1 MAQVRRHESLP
12 LRFAA
17 VALALGLVLAG
28 ARSHAQVDAPG
39 GTSPVDAVP
48 PQGFPPSPETA
59 PLVAPHEHVVDIRV
73 VGNSAISREKVLA
86 NIGTRVGHPFD
97 PTTYE
102 RDIRKLSTK
111 NWFVHVTPRTERVAG
126 GIVITLEVVERPILQ
141 YVKYIGNVKVK
152 SAKTLSKETG
162 LKKGDPLDTF
172 AIQDGA
178 RKLESYYQAKG
189 FNSIKVSVL
198 EGTKPGDK
206 GAVYL
211 INEGKIQKFSTVKFE
226 GNSYSIAPDGRLKTM
241 IQSKPPLFWLF
252 KGQVDPKKIEEDVQ
266 KLEVYYRGLGFFKAH
281 IGREYE
287 FNEKEDKVSLV
298 FHINEGPR
306 YQVRN
311 ISFLGNK
318 IYPEEAFATQRK
330 MNGGDY
336 FDQNK
341 MNTDIGIVKDLYGSN
356 GYVFADV
363 VAELKFDE
371 EPGFLDVIYQV
382 SEGDQYRIG
391 EISVVIKGDNAHT
404 RHNTVLNRLS
414 MRPGDIA
421 DIRDF
426 RSSER
431 RLKLSGLYN
440 VDPSKGDTP
449 KIVFSPPDAESV
461 ANNNKKRASGKR
473 TGDPDSF
480 RGQSPDDW
488 VAEEPDLRSDSLFSG
503 ATDRRPSPDDWVDGE
518 PDPTSNGVVLWPTD
532 LPTGDYERKTR
543 APLRSQQLPAKAMPR
558 QGNPVQ
564 PDGSVVRGQSPD
576 GSYGGYGGG
585 YGGRANPLPA
595 SPQPYTVNQP
605 ASPTGAAPYTAAPPS
620 GTQYAQQPAYPPPP
634 AYTQPPAGGG
644 YAQPGYPPPGPP
656 LPAPPGYSNPPLLE
670 PPGSI
675 LGSPPLNQPTIP
687 VEVVV
692 NEAQTG
698 KFMFGAGVNSNAGLV
713 GSIVVDEQN
722 FDIRRFPTGWE
733 DVRSGRAFRGAG
745 QKFRVEAAPGTQ
757 VSRYLFNF
765 AEPYLFDTPV
775 SYGLSGYYFNR
786 FYRNWNEQRAGGRT
800 SLGYQF
806 TPDLSGN
813 IALRAEDI
821 LISNPSPANPPT
833 VPALAAV
840 IGHTQLYSV
849 KPQISYDTRDS
860 TFLPTQG
867 MFLSTDFEYAFGT
880 FQFPR
885 YMLNFQKHFLARE
898 RPDGTGR
905 HVISF
910 YTQFG
915 ISGND
920 TPIYERFYAGGFG
933 TLRGYQFRG
942 ASPIIDGVQVGGEL
956 LNVNSLEYMFPITA
970 DDMLKGVVFV
980 DYGTVEQ
987 TRTITWDNY
996 RIAPG
1001 LGLRV
1006 TIPMISLAPIAL
1018 DFAFPVHSAPTD
1030 LHQTFSFFVG
1040 VGH

>member
-1 MAQVRRHESLP
+1 MAQVRRHVSLP

-17 VALALGLVLAG
+17 VALALGLVFAG
-28 ARSHAQVDAPG
+28 ARSHAQVDVLGGPPPIAAAPPPAFG
-39 GTSPVDAVP
+39 PSGEVP
-48 PQGFPPSPETA
+48 P
-59 PLVAPHEHVVDIRV
+59 LVSAPHEHVVDIRV
-73 VGNSAISREKVLA
+73 VGNNAISREKVLA
-86 NIGTRVGHPFD
+86 NIGTRIGHPFD
-97 PTTYE
+97 QTTYE

-126 GIVITLEVVERPILQ
+126 GIVITLEVVERPVLQ

-152 SAKTLSKETG
+152 SPKTLSKETG

-178 RKLESYYQAKG
+178 RKIESYYQAKG
-189 FNSIKVSVL
+189 FNSVKVSVL

-211 INEGKIQKFSTVKFE
+211 INEGKIQKFSTVKFV
-226 GNSYSIAPDGRLKTM
+226 GNSYSIAPDGRLKTL
-241 IQSKPPLFWLF
+241 IQSKPPIFWLF
-252 KGQVDPKKIEEDVQ
+252 KGQVDPKKIEEDVE

-287 FNEKEDKVSLV
+287 FNEKEDRVSLV

-318 IYPEEAFATQRK
+318 VYPEEAFATQRK
-330 MNGGDY
+330 LNGGDP

-341 MNTDIGIVKDLYGSN
+341 MNSDIGTIKDLYGSN
-356 GYVFADV
+356 GYVFTDV

-371 EPGFLDVIYQV
+371 EPGVLDVIYQV
-382 SEGDQYRIG
+382 AEGDQYRIG

-431 RLKLSGLYN
+431 RLKASGLYN
-440 VDPSKGDTP
+440 VDPSKGETP
-449 KIVFSPPDAESV
+449 RIVFSPPDTESV

-480 RGQSPDDW
+480 RGQSPDD
-488 VAEEPDLRSDSLFSG
+488 V
-503 ATDRRPSPDDWVDGE
+503 PSVDGWVDGE
-518 PDPTSNGVVLWPTD
+518 PDPRSNNVILWPTD
-532 LPTGDYERKTR
+532 LPTGEYPRRTQ
-543 APLRSQQLPAKAMPR
+543 APSRHRQLPAQVMPR

-576 GSYGGYGGG
+576 GSYGGIGGG
-585 YGGRANPLPA
+585 YGGRDPLPA
-595 SPQPYTVNQP
+595 SPQRYTVNQP
-605 ASPTGAAPYTAAPPS
+605 ASPSGAPAYNTAPPA
-620 GTQYAQQPAYPPPP
+620 GNQYAQQPTYPPPP
-634 AYTQPPAGGG
+634 AYAPQQPYAQPPAGGA

-656 LPAPPGYSNPPLLE
+656 LPPNPGYGNPPLLE

-722 FDIRRFPTGWE
+722 FDIRRFPTSWE

-813 IALRAEDI
+813 VALRAEDV
-821 LISNPSPANPPT
+821 LISNPSPADPPT
-833 VPALAAV
+833 VPDLAAV

-867 MFLSTDFEYAFGT
+867 MFLSTDFEYVFGT

-885 YMLNFQKHFLARE
+885 YMLNFQTHYLARE

-905 HVISF
+905 HVLSF

-920 TPIYERFYAGGFG
+920 TPIYERFFAGGFG

-942 ASPIIDGVQVGGEL
+942 ASPIIDQVEVGGKL
-956 LNVNSLEYMFPITA
+956 LNVNSVEYMFPITA

-980 DYGTVEQ
+980 DYGTVEYN
-987 TRTITWDNY
+987 RTITWDNY

-1001 LGLRV
+1001 VGLRV

-1030 LHQTFSFFVG
+1030 LEQTFSFFVG

>member
-17 VALALGLVLAG
+17 VAIALGLVLAG
-28 ARSHAQVDAPG
+28 ARSHAQVDSPGAPP
-39 GTSPVDAVP
+39 PVDAVP
-48 PQGFPPSPETA
+48 PQAFPPSPEAA
-59 PLVAPHEHVVDIRV
+59 PFVSAPHEHVLDIRV

-97 PTTYE
+97 QTTYE

-126 GIVITLEVVERPILQ
+126 GVVITLEVVERPVLQ

-152 SAKTLSKETG
+152 SPKTLSKETG

-178 RKLESYYQAKG
+178 RKIESYYQAKG
-189 FNSIKVSVL
+189 YNSIKVSVL
-198 EGTKPGDK
+198 EGTKPGDR
-206 GAVYL
+206 GAIYL
-211 INEGKIQKFSTVKFE
+211 INEGSIQKFSTVKFV
-226 GNSYSIAPDGRLKTM
+226 GNSYSIAPDGRLKAM
-241 IQSKPPLFWLF
+241 IQSKPPMFWLF
-252 KGQVDPKKIEEDVQ
+252 KGQVDPKKIEEDVE

-287 FNEKEDKVSLV
+287 FNEKEDRVSLV
-298 FHINEGPR
+298 FHINEGPQ

-318 IYPEEAFATQRK
+318 VYPEEAFATQRK
-330 MNGGDY
+330 LNGGD
-336 FDQNK
+336 FFNQNK
-341 MNTDIGIVKDLYGSN
+341 MNSDIGTVKDLYGGN

-371 EPGFLDVIYQV
+371 EPGFLDIIYQV
-382 SEGDQYRIG
+382 AEGDQYRIG

-431 RLKLSGLYN
+431 RLKASGLYN

-449 KIVFSPPDAESV
+449 RIVFSPPDTESV
-461 ANNNKKRASGKR
+461 ASKKRASGKR

-480 RGQSPDDW
+480 RGQSPDD
-488 VAEEPDLRSDSLFSG
+488 V
-503 ATDRRPSPDDWVDGE
+503 PSVDGWVDGE
-518 PDPTSNGVVLWPTD
+518 PDPRSKDVVLWPTD
-532 LPTGDYERKTR
+532 LPTGEYPRR
-543 APLRSQQLPAKAMPR
+543 APAPPQHRQLPAQVMPR
-558 QGNPVQ
+558 QANPMQ

-605 ASPTGAAPYTAAPPS
+605 ASPSGAPPYAAAPPA
-620 GTQYAQQPAYPPPP
+620 GNQYAQQPPYAQQQP
-634 AYTQPPAGGG
+634 AYAPPPAGGVYAQPG
-644 YAQPGYPPPGPP
+644 YSQPGYPPPGPP
-656 LPAPPGYSNPPLLE
+656 LPPNPGYNNPPLLD

-722 FDIRRFPTGWE
+722 FDIRRFPTSWE

-813 IALRAEDI
+813 VSLRAEDV
-821 LISNPSPANPPT
+821 LISNPSPANPPV
-833 VPALAAV
+833 VPDLAAV

-905 HVISF
+905 HVVSF

-920 TPIYERFYAGGFG
+920 TPIYERFFAGGFG

-942 ASPIIDGVQVGGEL
+942 ASPIIDQVEVGGKL
-956 LNVNSLEYMFPITA
+956 LNVNSIEYMFPITA

-980 DYGTVEQ
+980 DYGTVEYN
-987 TRTITWDNY
+987 RTITWDNY

-1001 LGLRV
+1001 VGLRV

-1030 LHQTFSFFVG
+1030 LEQTFSFFVG